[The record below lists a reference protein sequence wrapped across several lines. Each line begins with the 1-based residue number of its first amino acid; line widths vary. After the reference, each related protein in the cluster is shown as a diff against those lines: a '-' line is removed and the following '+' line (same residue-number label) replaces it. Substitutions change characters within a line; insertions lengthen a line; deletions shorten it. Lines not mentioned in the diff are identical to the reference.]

1 MKISPSSV
9 SDFRRGFTLIEL
21 LVVIAIIA
29 ILAGLLLP
37 ALAKAKQKGQST
49 ICLNE
54 LKQVGLA
61 MLMFSDENDDMIPR
75 TAGIPSGWSPALGS
89 AGKSTRGWPELMS
102 YMSEGGTEKNHRNIK
117 IFMCPSYPIPNNTPN
132 KSQVV
137 TYVVNA
143 WDSKSAN
150 SCSTSNANENMG
162 LSKITNF
169 NLPSA
174 SAYLLDNEGGTD
186 NQGINRPIITSFQR
200 TDLND
205 VWLSSHLPYGS
216 GVKRLSNDRRIAAK
230 RHNNGSN
237 ILFIDGHAGFRKA
250 KLIDVDLF
258 REKR

>member
-1 MKISPSSV
+1 MKKLFKISPSSV
-9 SDFRRGFTLIEL
+9 SDFKRGFTLIEL

-37 ALAKAKQKGQST
+37 ALAKAKQKGQAT
-49 ICLNE
+49 ICLND
-54 LKQVGLA
+54 LKQSGLA
-61 MLMFSDENDDMIPR
+61 MLMFADENDDVIPR
-75 TAGIPSGWSPALGS
+75 GTMGNSKHW
-89 AGKSTRGWPELMS
+89 WPELMS
-102 YMSEGGTEKNHRNIK
+102 YMSEAGTKKNHRNIK

-143 WDSKSAN
+143 WNSKSTT
-150 SCSTSNANENMG
+150 SCTGSVGKKSSY
-162 LSKITNF
+162 SKITNF
-169 NLPSA
+169 NLPSD

-205 VWLSSHLPYGS
+205 VWLPSHLPYGS
-216 GVKRLSNDRRIAAK
+216 GGKRLSKDRRIAAK
-230 RHNNGSN
+230 RHNDGSN